1 MLYDS
6 KIIKFDLIIY
16 DVINEKR
23 YMFAIKKD
31 NIIIFVY
38 CNDKDKQFV
47 KSDFDNFNFINREI
61 YIFYKIADRKFKHF
75 LIKY

>member
-38 CNDKDKQFV
+38 CNDKGKQFV